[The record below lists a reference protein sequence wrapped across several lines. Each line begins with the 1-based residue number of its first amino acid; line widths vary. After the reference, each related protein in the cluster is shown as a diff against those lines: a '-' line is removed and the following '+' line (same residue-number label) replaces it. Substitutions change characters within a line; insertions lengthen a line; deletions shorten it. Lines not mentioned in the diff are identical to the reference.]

1 MKQKK
6 VIFFIII
13 CLWVNCKKEN
23 IEKNSS
29 NEIQNLKLEESKKI
43 LMERSSSNFPLQG
56 YASVNEAVKQ
66 FLIEVRNSNQVDSVE
81 LKSLV
86 NQKEKDYIL
95 YPNILGYGTSLD
107 VTPIDD
113 YNKMIRSF
121 EVLALTKL
129 KEKQYKEVDLK
140 SLKIL
145 VKSVQDYGKSKFHK
159 IGMVIVTTPKGRV
172 EITEIRSVIQLGNRY
187 KVAILS
193 P

>member
-1 MKQKK
+1 
-6 VIFFIII
+6 
-13 CLWVNCKKEN
+13 
-23 IEKNSS
+23 
-29 NEIQNLKLEESKKI
+29 
-43 LMERSSSNFPLQG
+43 MERSSSNFPLQG